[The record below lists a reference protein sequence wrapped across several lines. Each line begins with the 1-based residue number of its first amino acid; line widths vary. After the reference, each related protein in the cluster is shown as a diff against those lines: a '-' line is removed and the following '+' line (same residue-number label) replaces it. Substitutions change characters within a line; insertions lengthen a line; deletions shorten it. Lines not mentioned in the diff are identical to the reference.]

1 MAEPASDRVRVRR
14 LPERGRYDMAT
25 VHAILDEGLVAHVG
39 VVVDGAPRV
48 LTLAYGRDG
57 DVVYLHGSSGSRTL
71 MGLRDGGEVCLSV
84 TLVDGLV
91 LARSGFHHSM
101 NYRSV
106 VAYGTLRE
114 LVDDA
119 ERRRALDLL
128 VDAVVPGRA
137 ATLRPPSRRE
147 LAATVVY
154 ALPLDEVSA
163 KVRTGPPVEEPEDL
177 TWPAW
182 AGVVPLALTP
192 GPAEADEHVPT
203 SLPAPPGVAHYR
215 RRP

>member
-1 MAEPASDRVRVRR
+1 MSEPVSDRVRVRR
-14 LPERGRYDMAT
+14 LPERGRYDAAT
-25 VHAILDEGLVAHVG
+25 VHAVLDEGLVAQVG
-39 VVVDGAPRV
+39 VVVDGGPRV

-84 TLVDGLV
+84 TLLDGLV

-106 VAYGTLRE
+106 VVYGTLRQVVE
-114 LVDDA
+114 EEA
-119 ERRRALDLL
+119 RRRALNLL

-154 ALPLDEVSA
+154 ALPLDEASA
-163 KVRTGPPVEEPEDL
+163 KVRSGPPVDEPEDL
-177 TWPAW
+177 TWPTW
-182 AGVVPLALTP
+182 AGVVPLPVTP
-192 GPAEADEHVPT
+192 GPPQPDGHVPAD
-203 SLPAPPGVAHYR
+203 LPVPAEVARYR
-215 RRP
+215 R